1 MASHDS
7 PGWNTSVL
15 CEWMG
20 GLTGECPYR
29 EHGAFNKA
37 FNKMGVHGTVPSLA
51 LVPLTFNAIA
61 SSNISYLLG

>member
-1 MASHDS
+1 
-7 PGWNTSVL
+7 
-15 CEWMG
+15 MG
-20 GLTGECPYR
+20 GLRGECPYR

-61 SSNISYLLG
+61 SSNISYLLD